1 MGCPQKLN
9 TNESVSM
16 VVAPIAHYNHL
27 KFSKIPT
34 NTKGKQVKKKGE
46 TQRRSRLATISKV
59 FAFKTLACDF
69 SLWIYGYKFLSLP
82 NNLVA
87 KIWKLNFQAS
97 LEPCIDNATKVVENK
112 LYNRLILNLVLGSTP
127 SFKQPLFSQR
137 NNPSAMYI
145 YYCSFS
151 LAKEK
156 GKLHC
161 HFYYS
166 P

>member
-1 MGCPQKLN
+1 
-9 TNESVSM
+9 M
-16 VVAPIAHYNHL
+16 VAAPTGHYNHL

-34 NTKGKQVKKKGE
+34 NTKGKQVKKKWK
-46 TQRRSRLATISKV
+46 TQRRSRLATISEA

-69 SLWIYGYKFLSLP
+69 SLWIYGYKLLSLP

-87 KIWKLNFQAS
+87 KICKLNFQAS

-112 LYNRLILNLVLGSTP
+112 IYNRLILNLVLSNTP
-127 SFKQPLFSQR
+127 SFKQPLLSQG

-145 YYCSFS
+145 YYRNFS

-156 GKLHC
+156 GKLHY

-166 P
+166 R